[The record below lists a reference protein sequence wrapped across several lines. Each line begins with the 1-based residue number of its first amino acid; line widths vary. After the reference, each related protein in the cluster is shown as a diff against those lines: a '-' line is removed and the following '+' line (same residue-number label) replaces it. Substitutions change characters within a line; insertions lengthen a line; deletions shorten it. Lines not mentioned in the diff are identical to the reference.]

1 MKFFI
6 FLIFFNVMKS
16 LEVHPSFDNIN
27 IDNKPTKLSCSLELF
42 KISLET
48 KENIS

>member
-1 MKFFI
+1 MKFFT
-6 FLIFFNVMKS
+6 FLIFINFLKT
-16 LEVHPSFDNIN
+16 LDIHPSFDNIN